1 MPKSKKKA
9 PAKKKVTAKKEAA
22 KKKKELQ
29 KEEEEIAQ
37 QEEEQE
43 VEEEQSEEQSE
54 ENTKEEQPKKKF
66 FSLSIGKKKNQESPE
81 VKQKSGFGKFA
92 ASLNNIGMGKQ
103 RVIMIQSMAMMMNA
117 GLPLIDTLDTLEREM
132 KNRASKKILKKI
144 SLAVNSGTPLWR
156 AMDDQYLFTPYEI
169 ALVRIGEEA
178 GSLAKNLEYLSEQ
191 QEKDHAL
198 KSKVRMAMI
207 YPTIVMVLMFIIV
220 MGLGLFVLPNLIQ
233 VLLSLNADLP
243 VTTRA
248 VIYITNIFSDHGMV
262 FVPSMMGGFVFLFL
276 LAKFTGFRAVSQWCT
291 FKIPG
296 IGSLARQATI
306 ARFGV
311 ILGGLLR
318 AGVPL
323 TEAIASLEDV
333 THIVA
338 YKKFYGKLLEH
349 ISIGDSFSTSF
360 ASIKRSGKL
369 LPVSV
374 QQLVITG
381 EKSGTLSDTL
391 LKIADIYEKK
401 ASETAEK
408 LPVILEPMLLLFIGA
423 LVGTIAFAIITPIYG
438 VVGNVGR

>member
-1 MPKSKKKA
+1 
-9 PAKKKVTAKKEAA
+9 
-22 KKKKELQ
+22 
-29 KEEEEIAQ
+29 
-37 QEEEQE
+37 
-43 VEEEQSEEQSE
+43 
-54 ENTKEEQPKKKF
+54 
-66 FSLSIGKKKNQESPE
+66 
-81 VKQKSGFGKFA
+81 
-92 ASLNNIGMGKQ
+92 MGKQ
-103 RVIMIQSMAMMMNA
+103 RVMMIQSMAMMMNA
-117 GLPLIDTLDTLEREM
+117 GLPLIDTLETLEREM
-132 KNRASKKILKKI
+132 KNKTSKKVLKNI
-144 SLAVNSGTPLWR
+144 GGAVSSGTPLWR
-156 AMDDQYLFTPYEI
+156 AMDEQYLFTPYEI

-178 GSLAKNLEYLSEQ
+178 GSLALNLEYLSVQ

-198 KSKVRMAMI
+198 KAKVRMAMI
-207 YPTIVMVLMFIIV
+207 YPSIVMVLMFIIV

-243 VTTRA
+243 ATTRA
-248 VIYITNIFSDHGMV
+248 VIFVTNIFSEYGMI
-262 FVPSMMGGFVFLFL
+262 FVPSMAGGFVL
-276 LAKFTGFRAVSQWCT
+276 LAILSKYTRLRVVTQWFA

-296 IGSLARQATI
+296 IGSLARNATI

-323 TEAIASLEDV
+323 TEALSSLEDV

-338 YKKFYGKLLEH
+338 YKRFYGTLLEH
-349 ISIGDSFSTSF
+349 ITMGDSFAVSF
-360 ASIKRSGKL
+360 TAIKRSGKL

-381 EKSGTLSDTL
+381 EKSGTLSETL

-401 ASETAEK
+401 AAETAEK
-408 LPVILEPMLLLFIGA
+408 LPVILEPLLLLFIGG